1 MNPLLQAKGCC
12 VRTLRLYYQTIECAI
27 GNPETEQTHLEQ
39 MHFRNSYSAPHVN
52 RPPSLLSRGW
62 RGTSKGTVWINQ
74 IVS

>member
-39 MHFRNSYSAPHVN
+39 MHFRNSYSC
-52 RPPSLLSRGW
+52 LLY
-62 RGTSKGTVWINQ
+62 TSDAADDLQPV
-74 IVS
+74 